1 MLQVLFMLLLDA
13 LLPCLPGLA
22 AAEPDMKLV
31 MVPVLHRHEVRTTDP
46 SYNKTQICVDT
57 LCGYL
62 AWSGVKMLGKRGAF
76 LRNPYNRDGSSSLSP
91 CSRQRTATWMSH
103 TPGRPMCFG
112 RCGAPNHS
120 RAASS
125 RS

>member
-13 LLPCLPGLA
+13 LLPCLPRLV

-31 MVPVLHRHEVRTTDP
+31 MVQVLHRDEARTAEP
-46 SYNKTQICVDT
+46 SYNKTQICGDT

-62 AWSGVKMLGKRGAF
+62 AWSGVKMLGKTGAF

-91 CSRQRTATWMSH
+91 CSRQRTTTWMSH
-103 TPGRPMCFG
+103 TAGRPMCFG
-112 RCGAPNHS
+112 RCRAPSHS
-120 RAASS
+120 CAASS